1 MIHSKPFDPDLS
13 LDLVLHQLVRF
24 LLSLDQAKHYEPIT
38 CILDLILYQ
47 IFKTFSVPLPNDLL
61 LLL

>member
-13 LDLVLHQLVRF
+13 LDLVLHQPVRS
-24 LLSLDQAKHYEPIT
+24 LLSSDQAMHHNPYPAYWISYF
-38 CILDLILYQ
+38 IRYSSISPYL
-47 IFKTFSVPLPNDLL
+47 LPNDLL

>member
-13 LDLVLHQLVRF
+13 LDLVLHQPARF
-24 LLSLDQAKHYEPIT
+24 LLSLDQAMHHEPIA
-38 CILDLILYQ
+38 CILDLTLHQ
-47 IFKTFSVPLPNDLL
+47 IFKTFSMHLPNDLL